1 MRCPS
6 CDTDNRDSRRF
17 CSKCGAALPR
27 ACAACGFA
35 NDPEDQFCGGCGAAL
50 SEAGSPSKS
59 AGAGG
64 ERRQVTVLFA
74 DLTGFT
80 RMTSDLGAEATH
92 RLLNRYLSRLDELVS
107 GYDGS
112 VEYIGDAVMALFG
125 APLAHDDDPLR
136 AARAAGDMHA
146 AMAALS
152 AELGREL
159 LVHIGIASGE
169 VVAAGLGRDGK
180 AKYTVIGESVNL
192 AARLNGIAAPGET
205 LISDPVRRAIA
216 HRVRCEPAGEVAA
229 KGFDQ
234 PIRAWR
240 IAASVDA
247 ESPQFDAPLVGRQA
261 ELRQFAGILD
271 ACREAQGGQTVL
283 LRGEAGIGKT
293 RLAAEL
299 AARAGARGFA
309 CHKGLVLDFGAG
321 KGQDAIGAL
330 ARSLLGISLG
340 TEKDVRARRA
350 EAAVA
355 DGFVEPGQRVFLN
368 DLLDLPQPIELRALF
383 DAMEGTMRQ
392 RGREA
397 VLASLVQRSA
407 ARAPLLLLVEDIHW
421 ADAPTLAMAAAL
433 ARAAADCAAVLALT
447 SRIDGDPVDAAWRA
461 QAGNGALTIID
472 LGPLRAQDAQALAAG
487 FVVQDAGLIASC
499 IARAEG
505 NPLFLEQLLRNSE
518 ESLGAAMPGS
528 IQSLVLARMDRLGPA
543 DKQAL
548 QAAAVIGQ
556 RFALEVLRA
565 IVGDERYD
573 AAALLRHR
581 LIRPE
586 TDGFLFSHA
595 LIRDGVYGSLLS
607 DACHELHRRAAA
619 YFAPRDAVLHAQH
632 LELAADPAAPA
643 AYLAAAR
650 AQASGYNNERA
661 LQLSERGLALARQD
675 SDTCALSLLH
685 GELLQ
690 DLGDTAAALDA
701 YRRARETA
709 AGGSERC
716 TSLIGLAA
724 CLHVTDRYDEAL
736 AALDDAEAIASAAG
750 LGLERAR
757 LHYLRGN
764 IHFPRGR
771 IEDCLREHQTALRH
785 AREAGSPEAEARAL
799 GGLGDAAY
807 VQGRFLTAYANYA
820 HCVEV
825 ARRHGLGRIEVANLN
840 MAAITRL
847 YTLDLAASRSDC
859 LRAAEAA
866 ARVGSRRSEMIAHHC
881 LYILNFIADDLPAAI
896 QAAQRALDL
905 ARQIGAPRFEAE
917 ALIFI
922 AQAEQAKGRTA
933 EAEPLARQA
942 LAISRETGMRYLG
955 PMILGV
961 FAGINGDP
969 EARALALAEAES
981 LLADGAV
988 SHNYLWFYP
997 DAAEDAV
1004 ERGEWELA
1012 ERYAGALED
1021 YVRPEPTPYTDFHI
1035 ARIRALAAAGA
1046 GRRDEPVQA
1055 ALRRLRE
1062 QARQIGYLRA
1072 LPPLDR
1078 ALAEW

>member
-1 MRCPS
+1 
-6 CDTDNRDSRRF
+6 
-17 CSKCGAALPR
+17 
-27 ACAACGFA
+27 
-35 NDPEDQFCGGCGAAL
+35 
-50 SEAGSPSKS
+50 
-59 AGAGG
+59 
-64 ERRQVTVLFA
+64 
-74 DLTGFT
+74 
-80 RMTSDLGAEATH
+80 
-92 RLLNRYLSRLDELVS
+92 
-107 GYDGS
+107 
-112 VEYIGDAVMALFG
+112 VEKYIGDAVMALFG

-152 AELGREL
+152 AELGRQL
-159 LVHIGIASGE
+159 QVHIGIASGE

-180 AKYTVIGESVNL
+180 TKYTVIGESVNL
-192 AARLNGIAAPGET
+192 ASRLNDIAAPGET
-205 LISDPVRRAIA
+205 LISDPVRRAIG
-216 HRVRCEPAGEVAA
+216 HRVRCEPAGEVAV

-234 PIRAWR
+234 PIRVWR
-240 IAASVDA
+240 IAAYVDA
-247 ESPQFDAPLVGRQA
+247 ESQQFDAPLVGRQA
-261 ELRQFAGILD
+261 ELRQFTGILD
-271 ACREAQGGQTVL
+271 ACRETRTGQTVM

-293 RLAAEL
+293 RLAAEFAVQ
-299 AARAGARGFA
+299 AAARGFA

-340 TEKDVRARRA
+340 TAKDVRARQA
-350 EAAVA
+350 AAAVA
-355 DGFVEPGQRVFLN
+355 DGLVEPAQRVFLN
-368 DLLDLPQPIELRALF
+368 DLLDLPQPIELHALF
-383 DAMEGTMRQ
+383 DAMDGAVRQ
-392 RGREA
+392 RGREV
-397 VLASLVQRSA
+397 VLASLVRRSA

-433 ARAAADCAAVLALT
+433 ARTAGDCTAVLALT
-447 SRIDGDPVDAAWRA
+447 SRIDGDPADAAWRA

-472 LGPLRAQDAQALAAG
+472 LGPLRAQDAHALAAG
-487 FVVQDAGLIASC
+487 FVVQDAGLIANC

-518 ESLGAAMPGS
+518 ESAGAAMPGS
-528 IQSLVLARMDRLGPA
+528 IQSLVLARMDRLAPP

-556 RFALEVLRA
+556 RFTLEALRA
-565 IVGDERYD
+565 VVADERYD

-586 TDGFLFSHA
+586 TDGLLFSHA

-607 DACHELHRRAAA
+607 DARGELHRRAAA

-632 LELAADPAAPA
+632 LELAEDPAAPA

-661 LQLSERGLALARQD
+661 LELAQRGLALARQD
-675 SDTCALSLLH
+675 ADTCALSLLQ

-701 YRRARETA
+701 YRRARDVA
-709 AGGSERC
+709 AAESEHSA
-716 TSLIGLAA
+716 SLIGLAA

-736 AALDDAEAIASAAG
+736 AALDDAEAIADAAG

-757 LHYLRGN
+757 LHHLRGN

-771 IEDCLREHQTALRH
+771 IEDCLRAHQTALRY
-785 AREAGSPEAEARAL
+785 AREFGSPEAEARAL

-807 VQGRFLTAYANYA
+807 IQGRFLTAHAHFA

-859 LRAAEAA
+859 VQAIEAA
-866 ARVGSRRSEMIAHHC
+866 ARVGSKRAEMIAHHC
-881 LYILNFIADDLPAAI
+881 LYFLLFIAGDLPAAM

-917 ALIFI
+917 SLVFM
-922 AQAEQAKGRTA
+922 AQVEQARDHAA
-933 EAEPLARQA
+933 EAEPLARRA
-942 LAISRETGMRYLG
+942 LDISRETGMRYMG

-961 FAGINGDP
+961 FAGISGDP

-997 DAAEDAV
+997 DAAESALA
-1004 ERGEWELA
+1004 RGEWERA
-1012 ERYAGALED
+1012 ARYAVALED

-1046 GRRDEPVQA
+1046 GGRDEPVHA
-1055 ALRRLRE
+1055 ALRRLRD
-1062 QARQIGYLRA
+1062 QARQIGYVRA